1 MGRPGQP
8 AVVRAELRKGTMMEK
23 ESFAFIRLAVLA
35 GAMIL
40 VLTGPTAAA
49 TEDDVILARVDD
61 IIITREEFE
70 REVYTAARQTYYHGR
85 PPSGEEFIEFR
96 KSVAEDMIDR
106 QLLLREAKRR
116 KLEPDQARID
126 AKIASY
132 EARYGQT
139 ERWQS
144 EGPKMVAM
152 LRERF
157 EEDGLVAALE
167 RDVRSVAPPEDATLR
182 EYYDANPDLF
192 TEPARNRVSLIL
204 LGVAPSASAA
214 TWKAVREESA
224 RVRQRLDEGVPFDEL
239 ARMHSSDTTAEAGGD
254 MGYLHEG
261 MLSPNAEQA
270 IADLEIGEISDPV
283 QVLEG
288 MAIFKLT
295 EQQPSSLRSFD
306 EVRERAEELWLRDKG
321 EEEWNLLVA
330 ELRSASDVDVDTD
343 YLASLPGSA
352 T

>member
-1 MGRPGQP
+1 M
-8 AVVRAELRKGTMMEK
+8 KK
-23 ESFAFIRLAVLA
+23 ESFAFIRLTVVA

-40 VLTGPTAAA
+40 AFASPSRGA
-49 TEDDVILARVDD
+49 TEEDGVFARVDE
-61 IIITREEFE
+61 IVITRDEFE
-70 REVYTAARQTYYHGR
+70 REVYAAARQTYYHGR
-85 PPSGEEFIEFR
+85 PPSGEEFMEFR
-96 KSVAEDMIDR
+96 KSVAEEMINR

-116 KLEPDQARID
+116 NLEADQERID
-126 AKIASY
+126 AKIAGY
-132 EARYGQT
+132 EARYGNT

-157 EEDGLVAALE
+157 EEDGLVDALE
-167 RDVRSVAPPEDATLR
+167 TDVRSVAPPDEATLR
-182 EYYDANPDLF
+182 EYYDANQDLF

-204 LGVAPSASAA
+204 LGVEPSASAA
-214 TWKAVREESA
+214 TWKAAREEAA
-224 RVRQRLDEGVPFDEL
+224 RVRQRLDEDAAFDEL

-254 MGYLHEG
+254 MGYLHKG

-270 IADLEIGEISDPV
+270 VADLEIGEISDPV

-306 EVRERAEELWLRDKG
+306 DVRERAEELWLRDRG
-321 EEEWNLLVA
+321 EEEWKLLVA

-352 T
+352 E